1 MAHFFGQIGGI
12 WREVGGEGVVVDLQH
27 VAQAAIA
34 EGQVRVEVEK
44 VDLKSFNSI
53 KPKFTV
59 TGATGQTVCVR
70 RQRNSGWHPF
80 QISK

>member
-44 VDLKSFNSI
+44 VDLKIQLSMSSLSMD
-53 KPKFTV
+53 KQSASDVSSTV
-59 TGATGQTVCVR
+59 DGT
-70 RQRNSGWHPF
+70 PF
-80 QISK
+80 HFSK